1 MWQTHKSNSDRYME
15 QIITNINSAK
25 WYEYAILLFLML
37 WSGGGFTYG
46 VFPEWMLFMLPLV
59 GFIFFQKGYKLSKSA
74 CLFIGMVLMVHLLQ
88 MISYGGA
95 IINIIKP
102 ACVLFIC
109 AMFAKIL
116 SSKFVNIYVDLVYY
130 ISLICL
136 ILWIICLF
144 PFGLSLL
151 KSVAS
156 SFPLLGWDNIENNT
170 NVVTTLYIFS
180 IPLEYDGVIRNSG
193 PFWEPGRFTI
203 YITLALAIVLFYF
216 KESITSK
223 RSLVLILTNIT
234 TFSTTG
240 YVAMS
245 VIFLGYIFFS
255 NIKRSYKLI
264 LFVIL
269 FAVVYYVGQLDFMTE
284 KIAEQYADDSTWSR
298 FGAIAYHW
306 SQIIQ
311 SPLIGFGPFLSNV
324 FANELFSSP
333 NGLTD
338 LMRYYGIPLSILF
351 YFLLYRGTAQY
362 VSNSHW
368 GMKIIVFSSLVL
380 LCFSQTITYSPFF
393 MVLYFF
399 AFNTCSYD

>member
-88 MISYGGA
+88 MISFGGA

-203 YITLALAIVLFYF
+203 YITLALSIVLFYF
-216 KESITSK
+216 KEKITSK

-240 YVAMS
+240 YVAMA
-245 VIFLGYIFFS
+245 VIFFGYIFF
-255 NIKRSYKLI
+255 
-264 LFVIL
+264 
-269 FAVVYYVGQLDFMTE
+269 
-284 KIAEQYADDSTWSR
+284 
-298 FGAIAYHW
+298 
-306 SQIIQ
+306 
-311 SPLIGFGPFLSNV
+311 
-324 FANELFSSP
+324 
-333 NGLTD
+333 
-338 LMRYYGIPLSILF
+338 
-351 YFLLYRGTAQY
+351 
-362 VSNSHW
+362 
-368 GMKIIVFSSLVL
+368 
-380 LCFSQTITYSPFF
+380 QT
-393 MVLYFF
+393 
-399 AFNTCSYD
+399 